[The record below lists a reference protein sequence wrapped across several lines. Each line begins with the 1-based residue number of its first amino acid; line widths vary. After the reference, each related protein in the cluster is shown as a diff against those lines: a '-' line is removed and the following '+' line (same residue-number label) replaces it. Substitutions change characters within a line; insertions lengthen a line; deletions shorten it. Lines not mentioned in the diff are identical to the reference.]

1 MPKVPD
7 ELTLPR
13 SVAHPGFLL
22 LTRSSLAQ
30 LDRAPDD
37 RDAVQHVLDTMGK
50 RSMVAQGLSKPITSF
65 GGMRAG
71 DFRLYLSIGAGGA
84 VRGLLKVGTKQLFV
98 RRKPD
103 AEYCQVTPLCVLDFY
118 VHEGCQRGGVGS
130 ALFQH
135 MLAHE
140 RADAPALGYDRPSP
154 KLIAFLAKHHGLKHY
169 TPQNNNF
176 VLFEQFWAA
185 PRGRP
190 PPPPAAPSRPSYS
203 AVARLRQQVGGASH
217 LGQEMPH
224 LGQENADPNAAATR
238 PWSHRSSA
246 PIHDLVLEA
255 HSQAHSHARQPEW
268 LRPSSEPPGAVR
280 PQVPWALP
288 PQPSAPPTAS
298 RLQAQPQ
305 PQPQQQQIWQQ
316 QQQQQQ
322 QGHTQ
327 GHTQGQRQ
335 YPQMQQMQLQLQMQ
349 HPTPQFG
356 RRSYTPQYQQQ
367 PPPQQQQ
374 QPPPP
379 PQQPQYQQKQP
390 QNWSLGGIP
399 GAGMGQPWGVAAAPS
414 GVGGRRDTLDVYA
427 AQQRARLLRRPF

>member
-1 MPKVPD
+1 MPTVP
-7 ELTLPR
+7 EGLTLPR

-22 LTRSSLAQ
+22 LTRSSLAK

-37 RDAVQHVLDTMGK
+37 MDAVRHVLDTMGK

-103 AEYCQVTPLCVLDFY
+103 AEYCQVSPLCVLDFY

-169 TPQNNNF
+169 TPQGNNF

-203 AVARLRQQVGGASH
+203 AVARLRQQVGDASH
-217 LGQEMPH
+217 LGQEMP
-224 LGQENADPNAAATR
+224 LVGQENADPNAAATR

-246 PIHDLVLEA
+246 PTHDLVLEA
-255 HSQAHSHARQPEW
+255 HSLAHSHARQPEW

-298 RLQAQPQ
+298 RLQQPPQ
-305 PQPQQQQIWQQ
+305 QQPQQQQ
-316 QQQQQQ
+316 
-322 QGHTQ
+322 
-327 GHTQGQRQ
+327 
-335 YPQMQQMQLQLQMQ
+335 
-349 HPTPQFG
+349 
-356 RRSYTPQYQQQ
+356 
-367 PPPQQQQ
+367 
-374 QPPPP
+374 
-379 PQQPQYQQKQP
+379 
-390 QNWSLGGIP
+390 
-399 GAGMGQPWGVAAAPS
+399 
-414 GVGGRRDTLDVYA
+414 
-427 AQQRARLLRRPF
+427 QQRDDGCTQRGTL